1 MTALMLGRISERDP
15 RELRRWALAAFIV
28 FAVHAGAFGL
38 CLWAWPQTA
47 QIGGGTP
54 IISLEL
60 APLDNTA
67 DARQVDITPARQAM
81 IEQKPIPPRHKEQ
94 PRKIESPPPVPPI
107 TTPDAELQQPEPAA
121 KAQPQRPPAPVTA
134 APVRGG
140 APQVAATWETS
151 LMRRL
156 QQFKHYPAGALSR
169 RRQGVALL
177 GFTVDRNGRVL
188 ARRIVRSSGSADLDR
203 EALDMIER
211 AQPLPPFPPAMTQA
225 ELSLTLPVRFLLR

>member
-1 MTALMLGRISERDP
+1 
-15 RELRRWALAAFIV
+15 
-28 FAVHAGAFGL
+28 
-38 CLWAWPQTA
+38 
-47 QIGGGTP
+47 
-54 IISLEL
+54 
-60 APLDNTA
+60 
-67 DARQVDITPARQAM
+67 M
-81 IEQKPIPPRHKEQ
+81 IEQKPMPPRHKEQ
-94 PRKIESPPPVPPI
+94 PRKVESPPPPVPPI
-107 TTPDAELQQPEPAA
+107 TTPDAELQQPEPEPVA

-140 APQVAATWETS
+140 AQQVAASWETS

-156 QQFKHYPAGALSR
+156 QQFKRYPARALSR
-169 RRQGVALL
+169 HRQGVALL

-225 ELSLTLPVRFLLR
+225 ALSLTLPVRFLLR